1 MGINLGDSM
10 AITSITADLLVVTP
24 DQLRK
29 ITLHLSK
36 KTQSSAVDWELG
48 FGLQE
53 RAKTTDPFNDIVQLT
68 VAISKQNNKKAQATA
83 DNGLDKAQT
92 SAAFAAGDA
101 AKLLSEGQLSQNA
114 AELSAKRVISSRQ
127 SD

>member
-1 MGINLGDSM
+1 MPT
-10 AITSITADLLVVTP
+10 TSVTADLLVVTP

-36 KTQSSAVDWELG
+36 KTQSETVDWELG

-53 RAKTTDPFNDIVQLT
+53 RARTTDPFNEVVQLT
-68 VAISKQNNKKAQATA
+68 VTLGKQNNKKAQATV
-83 DNGLDKAQT
+83 DKGLDKAQT

-101 AKLLSEGQLSQNA
+101 AKLFSEGKLSQSA
-114 AELSAKRVISSRQ
+114 AQLSAKRVISSRQ
-127 SD
+127 SN

>member
-1 MGINLGDSM
+1 M

-29 ITLHLSK
+29 INLRLTK
-36 KTQSSAVDWELG
+36 KTQSETVDWELV

-53 RAKTTDPFNDIVQLT
+53 REKTTDPFNDLVKLT

-83 DNGLDKAQT
+83 DSGLDKAQT

-101 AKLLSEGQLSQNA
+101 AKLFNEGQLSQSA
-114 AELSAKRVISSRQ
+114 AELSAKRVISSRK
-127 SD
+127 DA